1 MEHNFLSIDA
11 EVMGGTPVIAGTRVP
26 VRTLIEYLEAGDT
39 INDFLEG
46 FPFVDRVQAIAFLNA
61 AAVRV
66 RELAA

>member
-1 MEHNFLSIDA
+1 
-11 EVMGGTPVIAGTRVP
+11 MGGTPVIAGTRVP

-46 FPFVDRVQAIAFLNA
+46 FPSVDRVQAIAFLNA